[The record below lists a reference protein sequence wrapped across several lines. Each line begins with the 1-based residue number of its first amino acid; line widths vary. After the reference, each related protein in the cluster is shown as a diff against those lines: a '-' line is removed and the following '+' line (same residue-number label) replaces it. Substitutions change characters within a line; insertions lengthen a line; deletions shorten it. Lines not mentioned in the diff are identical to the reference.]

1 MKQKVE
7 CDTRRT
13 THVHC
18 EQTRKSEEI
27 YSPLFLLPR
36 QRRGKINVL
45 NNKILRTF
53 ETRGDFF
60 FVSFFPFF
68 SFFYCHTSCFLISSP
83 KLFSEFVYSKPVKEN
98 RATAPEIAKE
108 SNINF
113 YCFQLLFAAIIAKNI
128 FLHFKSRIV
137 KYFIAEKGIKL
148 FKLNLSH
155 Q

>member
-68 SFFYCHTSCFLISSP
+68 SFFLLPHFLLSDLFAKTFSRVCKFKASQGKSSDWSRDSEGVQH
-83 KLFSEFVYSKPVKEN
+83 KFLLFPTFIRRNYSKKYFSAFQKQN
-98 RATAPEIAKE
+98 RKI
-108 SNINF
+108 F
-113 YCFQLLFAAIIAKNI
+113 YCGER
-128 FLHFKSRIV
+128 H
-137 KYFIAEKGIKL
+137 
-148 FKLNLSH
+148 
-155 Q
+155 